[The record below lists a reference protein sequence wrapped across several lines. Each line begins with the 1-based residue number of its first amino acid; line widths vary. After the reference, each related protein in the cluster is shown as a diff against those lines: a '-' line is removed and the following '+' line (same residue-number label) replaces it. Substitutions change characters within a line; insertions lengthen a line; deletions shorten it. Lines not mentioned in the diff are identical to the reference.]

1 MSWEPRLG
9 AWPADGGV
17 RFAVWAPEALRVEVV
32 CETPG
37 RAPLAA
43 RLEKDSE
50 GVFQGLVARIGPG
63 DLYRYRVDG
72 AGPYPD
78 PASRFQPL
86 GVHGPS
92 QVIDPR
98 AFAWTDRTWQ
108 GIPLDRLVFYELHV
122 GAFTPEGT
130 FAAAAGRLP
139 YLVELGIT
147 AIELMPVADFP
158 GSRNWGYDGAALF
171 APARRYGSPDDL
183 RALVNEAH
191 RLGLAVFL
199 DVVYNHFGPDGA
211 YAPAFSKRY
220 FSARHRSP
228 WGAGINLDGEGS
240 AQVRRFFI
248 ENALHWIHEYHV
260 DGLRLDATHALVDDG
275 PRHFLAELA
284 DAVRAAS
291 ASCGRKVMLVA
302 EDTRNL
308 AAMLLPESAGG
319 WGLDGVWSDDFHHQM
334 RHFLAGDSDGY
345 FSDFDGTLEG
355 IAATVRQGW
364 YFTGQWSAYFGRR
377 RGTDPTPISPSQCV
391 FFLQNHDQV
400 GNRAFGDRLH
410 HRIDLAA
417 WRAATVLL
425 LLAPETPLLFMG
437 QEWAASTPFLYFT
450 DHEPELGRRV
460 REGRRHEFARFRAYA
475 DPAARER
482 IPDPQAPET
491 FQASRLS
498 WEETRREP
506 HRSTLALYRRL
517 LALRAHDPLFRVADR
532 GCFAVR
538 PAGDSTLLLRRGMAP
553 GRSLLAVIR
562 LKGSGSCDLR
572 GVPEADP
579 GPGRRWRCVLTTEDA
594 DFAAD
599 PRPLT
604 IAPDAAVIE
613 FPRPGAAVF
622 ESLPE

>member
-1 MSWEPRLG
+1 MSWEPSLG
-9 AWPADGGV
+9 ARPAGGGV
-17 RFAVWAPEALRVEVV
+17 HFAVWAPEAARVEVIR
-32 CETPG
+32 ETPG
-37 RAPLAA
+37 RAPLAET
-43 RLEKDSE
+43 LEKGDE
-50 GVFQGLVARIGPG
+50 GVFQGSVAGMGPG
-63 DLYRYRVDG
+63 DLYRYRIDG

-78 PASRFQPL
+78 PASRFQPF

-92 QVIDPR
+92 QVVDPR
-98 AFAWTDRTWQ
+98 AFRWTDQAWKGLT
-108 GIPLDRLVFYELHV
+108 LDRLVFYELHV
-122 GAFTPEGT
+122 GTFTPEGT
-130 FAAAAGRLP
+130 FAAAADRLP
-139 YLVELGIT
+139 YLAGLGVT

-158 GSRNWGYDGAALF
+158 GNRNWGYDGAALF
-171 APARRYGSPDDL
+171 APARCYGSPDDL

-191 RLGLAVFL
+191 RHHIAVYL

-211 YAPAFSKRY
+211 YAPVFSKHY

-228 WGAGINLDGEGS
+228 WGAGINLDGEHS

-260 DGLRLDATHALVDDG
+260 DGLRLDATHALVDDS

-284 DAVRAAS
+284 AAVRAAS
-291 ASCGRKVMLVA
+291 ERCGRKVMLVA

-308 AAMLLPESAGG
+308 AAMLLPEAAGG

-334 RHFLAGDSDGY
+334 RRCLAGDTDGY
-345 FSDFDGTLEG
+345 FSDFDGTPEA

-364 YFTGQWSAYFGRR
+364 FFTGQYSPYFGRL
-377 RGTDPTPISPSQCV
+377 RGTDPAPISPVRCV

-410 HRIDLAA
+410 HTIELAE

-460 REGRRHEFARFRAYA
+460 REGRRREFTRFRAYA
-475 DPAARER
+475 DPDVRRR

-491 FQASRLS
+491 FEASRLD
-498 WEETRREP
+498 WTEIERQP
-506 HRSTLALYRRL
+506 HSSALALYRRL
-517 LALRAHDPLFRVADR
+517 LALRARDPVFRCSERD
-532 GCFAVR
+532 CFAVEL
-538 PAGDSTLLLRRGMAP
+538 AGESTLLLRRGRTAD
-553 GRSLLAVIR
+553 RSLLAVIR
-562 LKGSGSCDLR
+562 LKGSGACDLR
-572 GVPEADP
+572 GVPAADP
-579 GPGRRWRCVLTTEDA
+579 GPGRRWWRLLTTEDA
-594 DFAAD
+594 EFTAE

-604 IAPDAAVIE
+604 VDPSALAIE
-613 FPRPGAAVF
+613 FARPGAAVF
-622 ESLPE
+622 ENLAG

>member
-9 AWPADGGV
+9 ARPLDGGV
-17 RFAVWAPEALRVEVV
+17 RFAVWAPEAARVDVV

-37 RAPLAA
+37 RARLAA
-43 RLEKDSE
+43 SLEKDSE
-50 GVFQGLVARIGPG
+50 GFFHGFVEEMGPG

-92 QVIDPR
+92 EVVDPR
-98 AFAWTDRTWQ
+98 SFPWSDQRWRNL
-108 GIPLDRLVFYELHV
+108 PLDRIVFYELHV
-122 GAFTPEGT
+122 GTFTPEGT
-130 FAAAAGRLP
+130 FAAAAARLP
-139 YLVELGIT
+139 YLAELGVT

-158 GSRNWGYDGAALF
+158 GNRNWGYDGAALF
-171 APARRYGSPDDL
+171 APARCYGTPGDL

-191 RLGLAVFL
+191 RYGLAVFL

-211 YAPAFSKRY
+211 YAPAFSRHY
-220 FSARHRSP
+220 FSPRRRSP
-228 WGAGINLDGEGS
+228 WGAGINLDGEHSGP
-240 AQVRRFFI
+240 VRRFFI

-260 DGLRLDATHALVDDG
+260 DGLRLDATHALVDDS

-284 DAVRAAS
+284 RAVRVAS
-291 ASCGRKVMLVA
+291 ERCGREVMLVA

-308 AAMLLPESAGG
+308 AAMVLPESGGG

-334 RHFLAGDSDGY
+334 RRCLAGDSDGY
-345 FSDFDGTLEG
+345 FSDFDGTLEA

-364 YFTGQWSAYFGRR
+364 YFTGQWSPYFGRR
-377 RGTDPTPISPSQCV
+377 RGTDPTPVSPSRCV

-410 HRIDLAA
+410 HTIEPAA

-460 REGRRHEFARFRAYA
+460 REGRRREFGRFRAYA
-475 DPAARER
+475 DPAVRER
-482 IPDPQAPET
+482 LPDPQAPET
-491 FQASRLS
+491 FLASRLV
-498 WEETRREP
+498 WAEIEREP

-517 LALRAHDPLFRVADR
+517 LALRAQDPVFRSDDR
-532 GCFAVR
+532 ASFAVR
-538 PAGDSTLLLRRGMAP
+538 AADDATLVLRRGMTP
-553 GRSLLAVIR
+553 GRRLLAVIR
-562 LKGSGSCDLR
+562 LKGSGRCEL
-572 GVPEADP
+572 GGAAEADP
-579 GPGRRWRCVLTTEDA
+579 GPGRRWRCLLTTEDA
-594 DFAAD
+594 EFTPEA
-599 PRPLT
+599 RPLM
-604 IAPDAAVIE
+604 IAAGLGAIE
-613 FPRPGAAVF
+613 FQRPGAAVF
-622 ESLPE
+622 ESLPG